1 MGVILAPIQAGK
13 LDTWKKWVAE
23 LTGPRKA
30 EWADFNK
37 RYALTTHDAWLTET
51 PMGPAVIA
59 IHGGPGSDTF
69 MQKLGKSTNSFD
81 KWFAGK
87 IKEIH
92 GLDVSAPPPGPMPQ
106 KYLGV

>member
-23 LTGPRKA
+23 LTGPRKV

-37 RYALTTHDAWLTET
+37 RYALTTHDAWLAET
-51 PMGPAVIA
+51 PTGPAVIA

-69 MQKLGKSTNSFD
+69 MQKLGKSTNAFD

-92 GLDVSAPPPGPMPQ
+92 GMDVSAPPPGPMPQ